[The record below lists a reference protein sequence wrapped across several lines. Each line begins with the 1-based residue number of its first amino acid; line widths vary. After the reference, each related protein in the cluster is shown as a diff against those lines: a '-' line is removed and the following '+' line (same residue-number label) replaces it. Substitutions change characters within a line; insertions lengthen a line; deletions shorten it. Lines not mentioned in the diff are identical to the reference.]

1 MEFRLYYRGPLKSNG
16 NVKHKH
22 AIREQIHKQLKQ
34 LWSQK
39 PLSDLKEKLLSGQ
52 HELGCIRSLEG
63 FVFAPLVQGRIDL
76 IADIDITLLRPEEPG
91 AIVTQAGDID
101 NRLKTLFDALRMPQ
115 KRSEIPGE
123 CTPENTDSPL
133 FCLLED
139 DNLISALKVTTDRLL
154 DSVSSP
160 SEVVLILHV
169 HTKVTR
175 ATMLNLGLGI

>member
-1 MEFRLYYRGPLKSNG
+1 MEFRLFYRGQLKSNG
-16 NVKHKH
+16 SVKHKH
-22 AIREQIHKQLKQ
+22 AIRKQIHSQLRQ
-34 LWSQK
+34 LWNQK
-39 PLSDLKEKLLSGQ
+39 PLSDLKDKLLSGQ
-52 HELGCIRSLEG
+52 NEIGFIRPLDG

-91 AIVTQAGDID
+91 AIVTQTGDID

-123 CTPENTDSPL
+123 CTPENTDSPF

-139 DNLISALKVTTDRLL
+139 DNLISTLKVTTDRLL
-154 DSVSSP
+154 DSVASS
-160 SEVVLILHV
+160 SEVVLVLHV

-175 ATMLNLGLGI
+175 ATMLNIGLGI

>member
-22 AIREQIHKQLKQ
+22 DIRKQIHNQLKQ
-34 LWSQK
+34 LWVQK
-39 PLSDLKEKLLSGQ
+39 PLTDLKDKLLSGQ
-52 HELGCIRSLEG
+52 NELSCIRPLEG

-76 IADIDITLLRPEEPG
+76 VADIDITLLRPEEPG

-101 NRLKTLFDALRMPQ
+101 NRLKTLFDALRMPH
-115 KRSEIPGE
+115 KRGEIPNE
-123 CTPENTDSPL
+123 CKPENTETPF

-139 DNLISALKVTTDRLL
+139 DNLISGLKVTTDRLL
-154 DSVSSP
+154 DSISNP

-169 HTKVTR
+169 HIKVTR
-175 ATMLNLGLGI
+175 ATLDNLGLGI

>member
-16 NVKHKH
+16 NVEHKQ
-22 AIREQIHKQLKQ
+22 AIREQLHQQLKQ
-34 LWSQK
+34 LWDQK
-39 PLSDLKEKLLSGQ
+39 PLSDLKDKLLSGQ
-52 HELGCIRSLEG
+52 HELGCIRPLEG

-76 IADIDITLLRPEEPG
+76 IADLDITLLRPEEPG
-91 AIVTQAGDID
+91 AIVTQAGDVD

-115 KRSEIPGE
+115 KRSEIPTKS
-123 CTPENTDSPL
+123 TPENTDSPF

>member
-16 NVKHKH
+16 NVEHKH
-22 AIREQIHKQLKQ
+22 SIREQIHNQLKQ
-34 LWSQK
+34 LWDQK
-39 PLSDLKEKLLSGQ
+39 PLSDFKDKLLSSKYKF
-52 HELGCIRSLEG
+52 GCIRSFEG
-63 FVFAPLVQGRIDL
+63 FMFAPLVQGRIDL
-76 IADIDITLLRPEEPG
+76 VADIDITLLRPEEPG

-115 KRSEIPGE
+115 KRGEIPGK
-123 CTPENTDSPL
+123 CTPENTDTPF

-139 DNLISALKVTTDRLL
+139 DSLISGLKVTTDRLL
-154 DSVSSP
+154 DSVSSA

-175 ATMLNLGLGI
+175 ATMLNLSLGI